1 MEGVKV
7 DTVNPQKVERLEM
20 RLFKAEDEITR
31 LSKAIERISIAMTAV
46 RMEDPALQ
54 VKRYGH
60 ATRSKAK

>member
-1 MEGVKV
+1 MWNDIDIMQQRILQLE
-7 DTVNPQKVERLEM
+7 NLLHEQEVEI
-20 RLFKAEDEITR
+20 KR
-31 LSKAIERISIAMTAV
+31 LSNAIERISIAMTAV

>member
-7 DTVNPQKVERLEM
+7 NIDTQQKFQMLEM
-20 RLFKAEDEITR
+20 IIDKQSKELIR
-31 LSKAIERISIAMTAV
+31 LSNAIERISIAMTAV

>member
-7 DTVNPQKVERLEM
+7 NIDTQQKFQMLEM
-20 RLFKAEDEITR
+20 IIDKQSKELTR
-31 LSKAIERISIAMTAV
+31 LSNAIERISIAMTAV